1 MREIKFRAWCS
12 THEENEMI
20 YDYCFLNKDDNH
32 FWAEDLTNDRPDV
45 DETLDVMQYTGVK
58 DKNGKEIYE
67 GDLLNCL
74 GSTPDKPKVKKQIGK
89 MIFSDFTRGFVILI
103 KQNNGW
109 YHPRSM
115 NYFDE
120 NLEVIGN
127 IHENPELLEDNN
139 EHISN

>member
-67 GDLLNCL
+67 GDLFRWEDRIF
-74 GSTPDKPKVKKQIGK
+74 PVKYFEKIGAFGFAF
-89 MIFSDFTRGFVILI
+89 IADDGVEDFYNLSISDL
-103 KQNNGW
+103 
-109 YHPRSM
+109 S
-115 NYFDE
+115 
-120 NLEVIGN
+120 EVIGN
-127 IHENPELLEDNN
+127 IHENPELLEKLK
-139 EHISN
+139 